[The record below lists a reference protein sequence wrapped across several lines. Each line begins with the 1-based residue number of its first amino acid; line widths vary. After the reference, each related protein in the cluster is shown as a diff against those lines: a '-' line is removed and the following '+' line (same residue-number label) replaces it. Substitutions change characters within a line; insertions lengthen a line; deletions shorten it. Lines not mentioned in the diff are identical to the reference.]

1 MTTTLPP
8 SDQNAERIWTQCAQ
22 TIKSQVSEAVWRT
35 TFSGT
40 RATGF
45 ARNSLVLQVPTALQ
59 KMRIEQR
66 YFPLVRDAL
75 SETTPGA
82 TLQIDVHPDRRA
94 LQADQSLAQASSSA
108 EQVHAG
114 EHAEPTK
121 RTTGSARLDRSHITV
136 NTRLTF
142 DTFVTGTS
150 NRFAHAAAYA
160 VAEQPSYEFNPLFI
174 HGASGLGKTH
184 LLQAIT
190 HYVTEHYPDYA
201 TRYVTTET
209 FLNEFITAIRTNT
222 QHEFKQRYRSN
233 TMLLVDDIQFLQD
246 KDGLQEEFFHT
257 FNDVLQNGGQIV
269 LSSDRLPNAIPKLE
283 NRLRSRFR
291 SGLITDIQPPDLMTR
306 LAILQKKTNSQ
317 SAQIPD
323 SVLTFIAENITD
335 SIRELEGA
343 LIKVI
348 AYTNLSKEPCTLALA
363 KRLLADLISQTAKQP
378 VTLDLI
384 LRTTVDVFGFSYE
397 QLIGPSR
404 RRPLVEARQIAMY
417 VTRLMTDLSYPQIG
431 SGFGN
436 RDHTTVMYACKKI
449 KNTMKDRQDIFERV
463 QEFQDRVSEAR
474 S

>member
-8 SDQNAERIWTQCAQ
+8 PDPHAEHIWTQCAQ
-22 TIKSQVSEAVWRT
+22 TIRSQVSDAVWRT

-40 RATGF
+40 RATAF

-59 KMRIEQR
+59 KMRIERR

-82 TLQIDVHPDRRA
+82 TLQIDIHPDRGSPQTDRSPA
-94 LQADQSLAQASSSA
+94 QTSSEAKQAHTRQQADPA
-108 EQVHAG
+108 V
-114 EHAEPTK
+114 
-121 RTTGSARLDRSHITV
+121 RTTGSTRLEPSRPAI

-142 DTFVTGTS
+142 NTFVTGTS

-174 HGASGLGKTH
+174 YGASGLGKTH
-184 LLQAIT
+184 LLQAIA
-190 HYVTEHYPDYA
+190 HYVTKHYPDYA

-233 TMLLVDDIQFLQD
+233 TVLLVDDIQFLQD

-269 LSSDRLPNAIPKLE
+269 LSSDRMPNAIPKLE

-291 SGLITDIQPPDLMTR
+291 SGLITDIQPPDLETR
-306 LAILQKKTNSQ
+306 LAILQKKTTSR

-323 SVLTFIAENITD
+323 SALTFIAENITD

-348 AYTNLSKEPCTLALA
+348 AYTNLSKEPCTLTLV
-363 KRLLADLISQTAKQP
+363 KRLLADLINPTAKQP

-384 LRTTVDVFGFSYE
+384 LRTTVDMFDFSYE

-404 RRPLVEARQIAMY
+404 RRPLVEVRQIAMY

-436 RDHTTVMYACKKI
+436 RDHTTVMHACKKI
-449 KNTMKDRQDIFERV
+449 KNAMKERQDLFDRV
-463 QEFQDRVSEAR
+463 QKFQNRVSEAR